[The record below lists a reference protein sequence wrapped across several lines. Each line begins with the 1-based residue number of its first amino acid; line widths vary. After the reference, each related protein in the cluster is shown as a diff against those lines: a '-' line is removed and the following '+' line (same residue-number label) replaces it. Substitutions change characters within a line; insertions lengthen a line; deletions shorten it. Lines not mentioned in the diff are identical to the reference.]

1 MHIMWNAGLDE
12 LQAEIKTARK
22 NINNLWYADDTTF
35 IAEGEKEL
43 KSVLMQVKGEWDSWL
58 KTQYS
63 KN

>member
-12 LQAEIKTARK
+12 LQAKIKTARK
-22 NINNLWYADDTTF
+22 NINNLWYADDTTL

-43 KSVLMQVKGEWDSWL
+43 KSVLMKVKGEWESWL